1 MVPEH
6 RLRATVKAH
15 EVKERDLEWRSIACP
30 SSCTLFIGMEVR
42 EGTKILQ
49 VPAMRTK

>member
-15 EVKERDLEWRSIACP
+15 EVKVRDLEWRSIACP
-30 SSCTLFIGMEVR
+30 SSCTLFIGMGLQ
-42 EGTKILQ
+42 EGTKILRSQ
-49 VPAMRTK
+49 